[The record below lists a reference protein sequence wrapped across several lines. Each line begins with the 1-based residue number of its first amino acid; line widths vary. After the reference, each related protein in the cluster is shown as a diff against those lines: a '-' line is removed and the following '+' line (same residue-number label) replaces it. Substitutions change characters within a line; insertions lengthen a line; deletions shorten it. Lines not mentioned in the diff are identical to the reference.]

1 MCFSGQFICNSQ
13 NGWKP
18 FLVKKELG
26 GCAHTRFTLGNTN
39 SLFQQVSSRRSVGN
53 SWQKV
58 SAWIQNFITLSYL
71 LGITWLIGF
80 TVKFNIVMEYVFV
93 FLNASIGVMVLLY
106 KVVFNRKIREAS
118 QRAISRQ
125 TITSKFSMWKT
136 DSSSGYSSGNVSSLG
151 HHNKS

>member
-1 MCFSGQFICNSQ
+1 MTENEGWLCTVHRNKNS
-13 NGWKP
+13 
-18 FLVKKELG
+18 
-26 GCAHTRFTLGNTN
+26 
-39 SLFQQVSSRRSVGN
+39 SFQQVAGRRSVGN
-53 SWQKV
+53 SWQKMA
-58 SAWIQNFITLSYL
+58 AWIQNFITLSYL

-80 TVKFNIVMEYVFV
+80 TVKFDIVMEYIFV

-136 DSSSGYSSGNVSSLG
+136 ESSSGYSSGNGSSLG
-151 HHNKS
+151 DTSNHLNYNRSTNYYKT